1 MQAGERHKTIILMVP
16 TKYFTVEQIK
26 EKRVAID
33 ALIQFVTN
41 EQELGSEDVV
51 NAHDELY
58 SMASYQTL
66 VHLTNAK
73 MWLGKMLEGRGTPS
87 PAELADKANVQ

>member
-1 MQAGERHKTIILMVP
+1 MVP
-16 TKYFTVEQIK
+16 TKNFTVEQIK
-26 EKRVAID
+26 SKRVEID
-33 ALIQFVTN
+33 ALIQFVSK
-41 EQELGSEDVV
+41 EQDLGEEGIN
-51 NAHDELY
+51 NADESLY

-73 MWLGKMLEGRGTPS
+73 MWLGKMLEGRGTPF

>member
-1 MQAGERHKTIILMVP
+1 MVP
-16 TKYFTVEQIK
+16 TKYFSVEQIK

-33 ALIQFVTN
+33 ALIQFVTA
-41 EQELGSEDVV
+41 EQDLGFENID
-51 NAHDELY
+51 NADESLY

-73 MWLGKMLEGRGTPS
+73 MWLGKMLEGRGTPF
-87 PAELADKANVQ
+87 PAELADKAKVQ